1 MSSSLLTAR
10 SKVWFLLVSVLF
22 YSSVSCWTPP
32 LSNHQSSHPQQQ
44 VRNKRNDVCLSQE
57 ASGSMSTTSPESAEN
72 EDFPQRIRVL
82 GVCGGIGSGKSAA
95 CKILVSELNC
105 LAHID
110 SDSIAHTIYEKG
122 SQALSD
128 VVAEFGS
135 DLIDNATG
143 EIDRKKLG
151 AIVFADIQ
159 AMRRLERIVWPH
171 VQNKIAAKIEQ
182 AKVGWET
189 SGKTPVIVVEA
200 AVLLDAG
207 WQDFLDGVWVLS
219 VPSED
224 AVQRLQEN
232 RGLTVQDA
240 EKRIAAQQPRRG
252 IGNLEEEVANKVVS
266 AVIDNR
272 GSLEDLK
279 ERLAEKL
286 IDKAAWYSNS
296 RSTALP

>member
-32 LSNHQSSHPQQQ
+32 PSNHQSSHPQQQ